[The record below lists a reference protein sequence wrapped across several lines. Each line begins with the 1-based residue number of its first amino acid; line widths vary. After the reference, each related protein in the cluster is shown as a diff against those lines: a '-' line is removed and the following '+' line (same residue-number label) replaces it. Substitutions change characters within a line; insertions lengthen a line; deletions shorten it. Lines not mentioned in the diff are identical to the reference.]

1 MALVHQIQIF
11 LTHKLKDNNLK
22 RKTFAQ
28 NSNILY
34 KTVCNIINSVRS
46 NPELETILK
55 IANYFK
61 CSMNEVIGRNEY
73 VSINQKDYNFQ
84 IISSE
89 DINTNLRHFLNK
101 KLKEKNINPSQ
112 LGITI
117 GFSQEVIPKFLKESN
132 PKKTLSS
139 TVTVALADYFQ
150 VSLDEMVGRIAPT
163 KDTDKSSEQSS
174 NSDSDLNNL

>member
-11 LTHKLKDNNLK
+11 LTNKLKDNNLK

-28 NSNILY
+28 ESNILY
-34 KTVCNIINSVRS
+34 QTVCNIINSIGA

-73 VSINQKDYNFQ
+73 VSINQKNCNFQ

-101 KLKEKNINPSQ
+101 KLKERNINPYQ
-112 LGITI
+112 LGITM
-117 GFSQEVIPKFLKESN
+117 GFSQYVIPKFLKESN
-132 PKKTLSS
+132 SLSS
-139 TVTVALADYFQ
+139 AVTVALADYFQ
-150 VSLDEMVGRIAPT
+150 VSLDEMVGRIVST
-163 KDTDKSSEQSS
+163 KDTDKSSEQSFS
-174 NSDSDLNNL
+174 SDPDLNNS

>member
-11 LTHKLKDNNLK
+11 LKQKLKDNNLK

-28 NSNILY
+28 KSNILY

-46 NPELETILK
+46 NPELDTILK

-61 CSMNEVIGRNEY
+61 CSMDEVIGKNENSS
-73 VSINQKDYNFQ
+73 VNQKDYNFQ

-101 KLKEKNINPSQ
+101 KLKEKNINPYQ

-117 GFSQEVIPKFLKESN
+117 GFSQEVIPKF
-132 PKKTLSS
+132 
-139 TVTVALADYFQ
+139 F
-150 VSLDEMVGRIAPT
+150 
-163 KDTDKSSEQSS
+163 
-174 NSDSDLNNL
+174 

>member
-28 NSNILY
+28 ESNILY
-34 KTVCNIINSVRS
+34 RTVCNIINSIGA

-84 IISSE
+84 IINSE
-89 DINTNLRHFLNK
+89 DISINLRHFLNK
-101 KLKEKNINPSQ
+101 KLKEKNINPYQ

-117 GFSQEVIPKFLKESN
+117 GFSQNVIPKFLKENN
-132 PKKTLSS
+132 PKKTLTS
-139 TVTVALADYFQ
+139 TVAVALADYFQ
-150 VSLDEMVGRIAPT
+150 VSLDEMVGRIKPT
-163 KDTDKSSEQSS
+163 TAG
-174 NSDSDLNNL
+174 